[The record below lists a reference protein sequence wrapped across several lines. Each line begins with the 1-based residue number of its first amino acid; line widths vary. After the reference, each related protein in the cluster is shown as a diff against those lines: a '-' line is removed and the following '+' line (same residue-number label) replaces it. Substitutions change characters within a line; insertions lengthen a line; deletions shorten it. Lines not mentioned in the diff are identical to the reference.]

1 MLQIRLWSY
10 YTYLGS
16 RFIVNRRSML
26 FHNRTRYHSRDRSFC
41 TNFMRCNLSAI
52 LNRWLSLEIK
62 GLLDN
67 QWRKHFKFL
76 L

>member
-1 MLQIRLWSY
+1 
-10 YTYLGS
+10 
-16 RFIVNRRSML
+16 
-26 FHNRTRYHSRDRSFC
+26 
-41 TNFMRCNLSAI
+41 MRCNLSAI